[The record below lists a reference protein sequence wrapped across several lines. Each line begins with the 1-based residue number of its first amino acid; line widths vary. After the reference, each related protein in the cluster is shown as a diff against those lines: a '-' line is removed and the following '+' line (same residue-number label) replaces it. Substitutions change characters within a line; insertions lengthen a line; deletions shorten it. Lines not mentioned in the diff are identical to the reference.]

1 MPIRT
6 VISESQHQRLVLTHY
21 APDEECRAHRHAGE
35 QNSLLIAGGYV
46 EESDTGTLTV
56 QGLSISYKSAGF
68 EHQNRFGSAGA
79 LILSRNGPPTLTEAA
94 DYRVSPSEDLGDS
107 LSQVMGVG
115 PHQSRADMQTGHR
128 PSHARAPSI
137 PVDLAGARDCLT
149 GKSDMSIPLVARSMG
164 LHPVYFA
171 RLFRNAFGHS
181 PAQLRRNYRTARAI
195 NKIVR
200 TSASLAHIACDEG
213 FADQAHMTRTI
224 SQACGWSPAALRRL
238 LR

>member
-6 VISESQHQRLVLTHY
+6 VISESQNQRLVLTHY

-46 EESDTGTLTV
+46 EESDTGTFAV

-79 LILSRNGPPTLTEAA
+79 LILSRNGPPTLAGAA
-94 DYRVSPSEDLGDS
+94 DYRVSPSEDLGDA
-107 LSQVMGVG
+107 LSQVMSGG
-115 PHQSRADMQTGHR
+115 PHHARLNMQTRLR
-128 PSHARAPSI
+128 PGEARTPSI
-137 PVDLAGARDCLT
+137 PADLAGARDCLT
-149 GKSDMSIPLVARSMG
+149 GKSDMSVALVARSMG

-181 PAQLRRNYRTARAI
+181 PAHLRRNYRTARAI

-200 TSASLAHIACDEG
+200 TSAPLAHIAGDEG